1 MAVSTEQY
9 NRILARLGK
18 IEQTINDMIV
28 ASEHY
33 VTMNQVQ
40 QLLTIQSTLIADLT
54 ATVQALESRV
64 EEIESEPIS

>member
-18 IEQTINDMIV
+18 IEQTLNDVIV
-28 ASEHY
+28 AMDHF

-40 QLLTIQSTLIADLT
+40 QLLTIQSTQLADLT
-54 ATVQALESRV
+54 ATVSALEDRV
-64 EEIESEPIS
+64 EQIEEEPVS

>member
-40 QLLTIQSTLIADLT
+40 QLLTIQSTLIADLA
-54 ATVQALESRV
+54 ATVQTLESRV